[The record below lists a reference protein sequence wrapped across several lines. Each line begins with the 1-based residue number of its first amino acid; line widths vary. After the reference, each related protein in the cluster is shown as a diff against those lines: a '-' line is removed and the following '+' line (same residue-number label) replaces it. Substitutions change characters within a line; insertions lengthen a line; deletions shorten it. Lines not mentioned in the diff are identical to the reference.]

1 MSGVE
6 PATSRRRLWFDGDT
20 MSWRGYTPWSN
31 KKQDTKLLSI
41 TSPNN
46 DRFSK
51 FFHCYTQQ
59 EIIITDQPH
68 LNGVAA
74 LPCEILMSDNTPT
87 VPCMLGHCFLKYK
100 LARDMTY
107 DTQQLLWQKQVT
119 IIGSINLGSHI
130 NEYRTWCS
138 PISACRLS
146 PSLCTKTAFCSN
158 VIIPCCTRC
167 LQSVIQ
173 RIFQCSYC
181 E

>member
-1 MSGVE
+1 MANNFRE
-6 PATSRRRLWFDGDT
+6 YFFAAHC
-20 MSWRGYTPWSN
+20 TPWSN

-119 IIGSINLGSHI
+119 IIGSINLGSQGWCHQQI
-130 NEYRTWCS
+130 SHWCS
-138 PISACRLS
+138 SISIRSLS
-146 PSLCTKTAFCSN
+146 PSLCAKTPFCSDG
-158 VIIPCCTRC
+158 IILCCT
-167 LQSVIQ
+167 QM
-173 RIFQCSYC
+173 
-181 E
+181 